1 MTRYIADWRNR
12 ASVIFSLFINTCVLL
27 KALSFE
33 KSKFWPVQFFGQFN
47 ISIKSSDVALHKVSS
62 HLMVIS
68 TGLGGSG
75 SRGKSFDR
83 IKRQLKVVE
92 NWN

>member
-1 MTRYIADWRNR
+1 M
-12 ASVIFSLFINTCVLL
+12 
-27 KALSFE
+27 
-33 KSKFWPVQFFGQFN
+33 QFFGQFN
-47 ISIKSSDVALHKVSS
+47 ISIKSTDVALHKVSS

>member
-12 ASVIFSLFINTCVLL
+12 ASVRFSLFINTRVLL

-47 ISIKSSDVALHKVSS
+47 ISIKSTDVALHKVSS

>member
-1 MTRYIADWRNR
+1 M
-12 ASVIFSLFINTCVLL
+12 
-27 KALSFE
+27 
-33 KSKFWPVQFFGQFN
+33 QFFGQFN
-47 ISIKSSDVALHKVSS
+47 ISIKFSDVALHKASSS

-92 NWN
+92 KKEN